1 MIIDTDSPPPWA
13 SLSTADICTYSLLDT
28 AIRWQHNDHLQPSAC
43 QEVGGGGQLSD
54 IYSIQKT
61 IFPEHPDKSEI
72 LTEKCLPPESRRIG

>member
-43 QEVGGGGQLSD
+43 QEGGGGKIIGENNLPGPPRMY
-54 IYSIQKT
+54 I
-61 IFPEHPDKSEI
+61 
-72 LTEKCLPPESRRIG
+72 TET